1 MQLKN
6 SSQLVEMSW
15 TIIPIDKLCRINADY
30 KSFINKATSVLN
42 AQKEFIEDVKG
53 GLQKFCDKG
62 FDTQEEVIEYC
73 NKHHIPC

>member
-1 MQLKN
+1 MQ
-6 SSQLVEMSW
+6 
-15 TIIPIDKLCRINADY
+15 TIKVLLI
-30 KSFINKATSVLN
+30 KATSVLN